1 MNKIITMI
9 EALSPVL
16 CSRAMNQLIFIVEA
30 TLAMTGRVTM
40 LGIARWTEAG
50 GSYRTVQRLFNEKLD
65 WPKLRWL
72 LIKQHLGARFT
83 KVFIL
88 VADEVVV
95 TKSGKQTYGLG
106 NFFHLFRAKQY
117 GACVLSTYL

>member
-72 LIKQHLGARFT
+72 LNRGNKRMDWEIFFIYSGQSNTGL
-83 KVFIL
+83 VFYQPIF
-88 VADEVVV
+88 D
-95 TKSGKQTYGLG
+95 
-106 NFFHLFRAKQY
+106 
-117 GACVLSTYL
+117 